1 MQFIGGTVDTEGMV
15 PTKSFIARYSPTF
28 PIGESEHLTMMKFGG
43 WSPMQRTF
51 VPFMF
56 FIDRKG
62 MIRAQYMG
70 SDSFFQNEA
79 ANVRKMLDSLI
90 AEGGAPAPAA
100 AKPAPKAP
108 ASKTPAATKKSN

>member
-1 MQFIGGTVDTEGMV
+1 MV

-70 SDSFFQNEA
+70 SDAFFQNEA

-90 AEGGAPAPAA
+90 AEGGGPTGAAKPATKAPAAKAPAA
-100 AKPAPKAP
+100 AK
-108 ASKTPAATKKSN
+108 KST